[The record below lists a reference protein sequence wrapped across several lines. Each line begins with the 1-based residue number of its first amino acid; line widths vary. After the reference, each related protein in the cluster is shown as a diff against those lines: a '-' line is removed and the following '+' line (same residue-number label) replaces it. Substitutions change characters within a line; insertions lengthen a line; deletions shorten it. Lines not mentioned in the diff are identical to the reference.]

1 MEPKTIRRAAPT
13 FFPGRCALFL
23 LIALLG
29 PMACGD
35 GVTDP
40 NGNDPDPPG
49 PGEYDHARAPGASA
63 ADLLTADVFDR
74 VIVQVQYV
82 QGYEPSAAGLQH
94 LEDFLEAR
102 LNKPAGITIQIDA
115 PLPIAGQATYSAAE
129 VRALEA
135 DHRTVFTE
143 GTTLAMYALFLDGEF
158 AGSPNVLGVAY
169 NNTSLAIFE
178 ETIQAHSGGAL
189 EPSVATVEGTV
200 AQHEAGHLLGLVNNG
215 SAMQTEHQDE
225 PNGHHC
231 DDPNCLMYWA
241 VRTTD
246 FIQNLLDGMPQLDQD
261 CLDDL
266 QANGGA

>member
-1 MEPKTIRRAAPT
+1 MEPKTTRRPAPT
-13 FFPGRCALFL
+13 FFPGRYALFL
-23 LIALLG
+23 LIALLA

-82 QGYEPSAAGLQH
+82 EGYEPSAAGLQH

-102 LNKPAGITIQIDA
+102 LNKPAGITIQVDA
-115 PLPIAGQATYSAAE
+115 PLQMAGQATYTAAD

-143 GTTLAMYALFLDGEF
+143 GTTLAMYALFLDGEY
-158 AGSPNVLGVAY
+158 APTPNVLGVAY
-169 NNTSLAIFE
+169 YNTSLAIFE
-178 ETIQAHSGGAL
+178 ETIQAYSGGAL
-189 EPSVATVEGTV
+189 QPSVATVEGTV

-225 PNGHHC
+225 QNGRHC
-231 DDPNCLMYWA
+231 DDPNCLMYWK

-246 FIQNLLDGMPQLDQD
+246 FIENLLDGMPELDQD

>member
-1 MEPKTIRRAAPT
+1 MEPTTTGRAAPT
-13 FFPGRCALFL
+13 SFPGRYALFL
-23 LIALLG
+23 LMALLG

-40 NGNDPDPPG
+40 NDPDPPG

-74 VIVQVQYV
+74 VVVQVQYV

-102 LNKPAGITIQIDA
+102 LNKPAGITIQVDA
-115 PLPIAGQATYSAAE
+115 PLQISGQATYTAAE

-158 AGSPNVLGVAY
+158 ADAANVLGVAY

-178 ETIQAHSGGAL
+178 ETIQAHSGGVAQ
-189 EPSVATVEGTV
+189 PSVATVEGTV
-200 AQHEAGHLLGLVNNG
+200 AQHEAGHLMGLVNNG

-225 PNGHHC
+225 ENDRHC
-231 DDPNCLMYWA
+231 DDPNCLMYFA
-241 VRTTD
+241 VRTTG
-246 FIQNLLDGMPQLDQD
+246 FIDTLLGGMPQLDQD
-261 CLDDL
+261 CLADL